1 MVYCHGLLSQ
11 ITLYWCYQ
19 HWNYGLFLD
28 ILLKYEK
35 EFSALLTL
43 IQRDHSLNATSE
55 FLGLH
60 TQQF

>member
-1 MVYCHGLLSQ
+1 
-11 ITLYWCYQ
+11 
-19 HWNYGLFLD
+19 LFLD

-55 FLGLH
+55 FSGLH